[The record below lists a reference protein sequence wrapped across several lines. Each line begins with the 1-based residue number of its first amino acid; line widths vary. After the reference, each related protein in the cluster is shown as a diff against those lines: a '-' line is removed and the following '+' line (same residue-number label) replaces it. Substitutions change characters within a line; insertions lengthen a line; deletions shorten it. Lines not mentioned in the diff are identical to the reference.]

1 MAFSWEGLDMKF
13 EEFIGSVAERAGV
26 STEEAEPLARAALR
40 TLAERITGGEAR
52 DLAAQLPIPL
62 QNPLLAVTEE
72 EAEPFGLD
80 EFIRR
85 TASVRDSTATRPRS
99 AYTRSC
105 RPCAKPLPP
114 ENSTT

>member
-1 MAFSWEGLDMKF
+1 MEFSWEELDMKF

-26 STEEAEPLARAALR
+26 SSEEAEPLARAVLR

-62 QNPLLAVTEE
+62 QNPLLAVTDE
-72 EAEPFGLD
+72 EADSGSMSSSAGRP
-80 EFIRR
+80 
-85 TASVRDSTATRPRS
+85 SVRDSTATRPRS